1 MEVGLQQKPA
11 SAAVEW
17 QYFRLA
23 DKINSLL
30 LTFTSVG
37 EFILSVCRASLL
49 VTRAGTSWRLY
60 ISPPDSCY
68 TKTSLQWM
76 AAQLVV
82 EYCPLREALR
92 IGLDFSTDIVFA
104 PAVLSRSQVW

>member
-49 VTRAGTSWRLY
+49 VLEPAG
-60 ISPPDSCY
+60 D
-68 TKTSLQWM
+68 
-76 AAQLVV
+76 
-82 EYCPLREALR
+82 
-92 IGLDFSTDIVFA
+92 
-104 PAVLSRSQVW
+104 